1 MASKQRERA
10 GDPSPA
16 RSDSEPKSSPGEES
30 KTMAATETQ
39 TSLAQRTGP
48 LEGITVVG
56 EAVRRLTPEHAEFLI
71 EVTSSGSNAAQVLR
85 ESHNKTHQVSQ
96 ALAPVG
102 VQGADVHSISMN
114 V

>member
-16 RSDSEPKSSPGEES
+16 RSDPEPKFSPGEES
-30 KTMAATETQ
+30 KTMVATETQ
-39 TSLAQRTGP
+39 TNPAQRTGP

-56 EAVRRLTPEHAEFLI
+56 EAVRRLAPEHAEFLI

-85 ESHNKTHQVSQ
+85 DNHNKTHQINQ
-96 ALAPVG
+96 ALASVG
-102 VQGADVHSISMN
+102 VLSSDVHS
-114 V
+114 